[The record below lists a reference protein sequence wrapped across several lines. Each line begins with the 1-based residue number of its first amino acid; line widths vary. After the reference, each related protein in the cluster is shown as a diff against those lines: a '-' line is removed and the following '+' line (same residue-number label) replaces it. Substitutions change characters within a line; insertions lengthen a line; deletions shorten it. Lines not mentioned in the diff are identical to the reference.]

1 MSFIAQPAANL
12 HSPGAIGDVTPG
24 HVTTDRLTV
33 NGGPAIFGSDLYYNS
48 DSGGFEMNRNTAE
61 LAFCAGAPTVNGPDV
76 KINSPAV
83 GKMAC
88 DGNFKVATFG
98 ITAIP
103 TSASGLS
110 SGDVYSNAGIL
121 TIVP

>member
-1 MSFIAQPAANL
+1 MSFIGQPTANL
-12 HSPGAIGDVTPG
+12 HSPGVIGDVTASPRIYAERVDIG
-24 HVTTDRLTV
+24 RLV
-33 NGGPAIFGSDLYYNS
+33 AGNYIAINP
-48 DSGGFEMNRNTAE
+48 DSGGLEMNRTNAE
-61 LAFCAGAPTVNGPDV
+61 LAFCPGDPTQTGPDV
-76 KINSPAV
+76 KISSPAV

-88 DGNFKVATFG
+88 DGNFKVNTFG